1 MEALLK
7 PDFGLMFWTV
17 VNFLLLV
24 FVLGKFA
31 WKPVIKALE
40 DRENKLAAD
49 KLAAETAR
57 DEAQKI
63 QAELKTRLDN
73 LAAEAHAKMKQVEA
87 LASSQKQEIINEAKK
102 SSAQILEAAKA
113 EIEAEKQHAL
123 RDVKK
128 EIASVA
134 LLAAGQLAKV
144 KVDAKA
150 DKTLVDNII
159 RDISESK

>member
-17 VNFLLLV
+17 INFLLLV

-40 DRENKLAAD
+40 ERENKLAAD
-49 KLAAETAR
+49 RAAAETAR

-63 QAELKTRLDN
+63 QAELKARLDN

-87 LASSQKQEIINEAKK
+87 LAGAQKQEIINEAKK
-102 SSAQILEAAKA
+102 SSAQILESAKA
-113 EIEAEKQHAL
+113 EIEAEKQQAL

-128 EIASVA
+128 EIADIA

-150 DKTLVDNII
+150 DKTLVENII
-159 RDISESK
+159 KDISESK